1 MSNGEQRPLNGEA
14 EEEDDD
20 DDANN
25 GGLAAWERAYA
36 DERSWE
42 SLQEDESGL
51 LQPIDNQSLKHAQYR
66 HRLRAASTARIQRGL
81 LRYLF
86 IVIDLS
92 KTLPLGSSSLKLLF
106 DFKNNML
113 KETMSPNRKSS
124 KKLGNKSGLWV
135 ACSKCKQ
142 HFCLECDMY
151 IHESLHNCPGC
162 ESTRHSKIPN
172 INEG

>member
-1 MSNGEQRPLNGEA
+1 MNNGEQRRLNGEA
-14 EEEDDD
+14 EEDEEE

-66 HRLRAASTARIQRGL
+66 RRLRAASTARIQKGL
-81 LRYLF
+81 IRYVY

-92 KTLPLGSSSLKLLF
+92 KVFDSHLLNTL
-106 DFKNNML
+106 
-113 KETMSPNRKSS
+113 
-124 KKLGNKSGLWV
+124 
-135 ACSKCKQ
+135 
-142 HFCLECDMY
+142 
-151 IHESLHNCPGC
+151 
-162 ESTRHSKIPN
+162 
-172 INEG
+172 